1 MTVGTNSSPEA
12 AGAAE
17 ERLRDAPGPVGSA
30 PAADTLRGVPPQ
42 AASRASATP
51 SPRTPAPPRGPAP
64 SPVTGSSAPGGP
76 TAEGSAAGA
85 SRAPGGSAPG
95 GSAAGSR
102 TTGPSPVPG
111 GSAPGGSALGS
122 SSAAGSG
129 PGFPPAAPGVLDD
142 APAGDGF
149 GMDPD
154 ELPDGLVVADHTGR
168 VICFN
173 RAAARMT
180 ATDPGQALGARI
192 DRALPLEDLEG
203 RRWWALTDPYGG
215 LATRRGQPER
225 NLLLPGGREVLV
237 SARYVRSH
245 PTGPLCRLVVTLRG
259 TEARRRTERSH
270 AELIATVAHE
280 LRSPLTSV
288 KGFTAT
294 LLAKWERFTDDQ
306 KRLMLETVDADANR
320 VTRLIAE
327 LLDISRIDSGRLEV
341 RRQPVDIAA
350 AVGRHVQALTA
361 NGQAPERFLVR
372 VSRPLPDCWADP
384 DKIDQILGNLLENAV
399 RHGDGTV
406 TIDVAPHEKGTAVT
420 VTDEGPGIP
429 EESMGRVFTRFW
441 RGSKRGGTGLGL
453 YIVKGIVEAHG
464 GTITVGRG
472 PGGGAEFRFILP
484 VSAPAY
490 LTQ

>member
-1 MTVGTNSSPEA
+1 MGYGDMTVGTNSSPGAADA
-12 AGAAE
+12 AGAPSLATVP
-17 ERLRDAPGPVGSA
+17 AQPPGP
-30 PAADTLRGVPPQ
+30 P
-42 AASRASATP
+42 
-51 SPRTPAPPRGPAP
+51 GPEA
-64 SPVTGSSAPGGP
+64 
-76 TAEGSAAGA
+76 
-85 SRAPGGSAPG
+85 
-95 GSAAGSR
+95 
-102 TTGPSPVPG
+102 
-111 GSAPGGSALGS
+111 
-122 SSAAGSG
+122 
-129 PGFPPAAPGVLDD
+129 AAPGQAGPAD
-142 APAGDGF
+142 PAGLAALGI
-149 GMDPD
+149 DPD
-154 ELPDGLVVADHTGR
+154 DLPDGLVVADATGR

-173 RAAARMT
+173 SAAARIT
-180 ATDPGQALGARI
+180 ALAPAEALGARI
-192 DRALPLEDLEG
+192 ERALPLEDLDG
-203 RRWWALTDPYGG
+203 RRWWTLTDPYGG

-237 SARYVRSH
+237 SARYVRSR
-245 PTGPLCRLVVTLRG
+245 PAGPLRRLVVTLRG

-341 RRQPVDIAA
+341 RRQPVDIAT

-372 VSRPLPDCWADP
+372 VSRSLPDLWADP

-399 RHGDGTV
+399 RHGEGTV
-406 TIDVAPHEKGTAVT
+406 TIDVSPTSLTNAAGKTEKGTAVT

-484 VSAPAY
+484 VGAPAY

>member
-1 MTVGTNSSPEA
+1 MTVGTNSSPGA
-12 AGAAE
+12 AGTADAAE
-17 ERLRDAPGPVGSA
+17 GWFPQAGARGPGSA
-30 PAADTLRGVPPQ
+30 SAPPVAGPPRADARDGLPGVPPQ
-42 AASRASATP
+42 AASAGRGHGPGA
-51 SPRTPAPPRGPAP
+51 RTGVLPQ
-64 SPVTGSSAPGGP
+64 
-76 TAEGSAAGA
+76 AEG
-85 SRAPGGSAPG
+85 
-95 GSAAGSR
+95 
-102 TTGPSPVPG
+102 TG
-111 GSAPGGSALGS
+111 
-122 SSAAGSG
+122 
-129 PGFPPAAPGVLDD
+129 AAP
-142 APAGDGF
+142 AYAGEGF
-149 GMDPD
+149 GIDPD
-154 ELPDGLVVADHTGR
+154 ELPDGLVVADATGR

-180 ATDPGQALGARI
+180 ATDPRQALGAPI
-192 DRALPLEDLEG
+192 GRALPLEDLEG
-203 RRWWALTDPYGG
+203 RRWWTLTDPYGG

-237 SARYVRSH
+237 SARYVRTH
-245 PTGPLCRLVVTLRG
+245 PTGPLRRLVVTLRG

-341 RRQPVDIAA
+341 RRQPVDIAT

-372 VSRPLPDCWADP
+372 VSRPLPDLWADP

-399 RHGDGTV
+399 RHGEGTV
-406 TIDVAPHEKGTAVT
+406 TIDVSPHEKGTAVT